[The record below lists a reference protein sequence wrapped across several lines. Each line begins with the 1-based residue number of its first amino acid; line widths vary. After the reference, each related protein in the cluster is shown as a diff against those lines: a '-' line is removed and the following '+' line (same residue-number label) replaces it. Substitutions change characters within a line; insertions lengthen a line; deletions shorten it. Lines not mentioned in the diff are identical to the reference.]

1 MHVTNVHDSME
12 EQDILK
18 FVKSIENDKEKQKQK
33 KKLQQKSR
41 KKELFYR
48 FKSKWV
54 CSGICTQSVLRTAQS
69 VKK

>member
-48 FKSKWV
+48 CKSK
-54 CSGICTQSVLRTAQS
+54 
-69 VKK
+69 